1 MTMAVR
7 TAFPLALLLLAGAC
21 ARSEDASVVADTN
34 GQTTAVERVRTPEQ
48 DDNEVALGEWRDSL
62 QDDAAA
68 LEFGPAGAPPLFSLR
83 CDGRR
88 GTLLQRHGAALT
100 GDLPT
105 MLITVGSDTRR
116 FAVTST
122 GGTIPM
128 LRATLT
134 SGDPFRQTLTAADS
148 PITIRIGDS
157 PPLVL
162 PPGDQIGAFLTAC
175 ASGETAGAAAD
186 EAGNAA
192 APEANG
198 AEAATNGAATQ

>member
-1 MTMAVR
+1 MAR
-7 TAFPLALLLLAGAC
+7 TVLPYALLLLATAC
-21 ARSEDASVVADTN
+21 ARSEDASQVADVN
-34 GQTTAVERVRTPEQ
+34 GVTTAVERVRTPEQ

-62 QDDAAA
+62 QDEFAA
-68 LEFGPAGAPPLFSLR
+68 LEFGPAGAPPVFSLR

-88 GTLLQRHGAALT
+88 GAFLQRHGTPLT

-105 MLITVGSDTRR
+105 MLVTIGSETRR
-116 FAVTST
+116 LAVVSA

-134 SGDPFRQTLTAADS
+134 SGDPFRQVLIAAAA
-148 PITIRIGDS
+148 PITVRIGDT

-162 PPGDQIGAFLTAC
+162 PPDEQIGAFLTRC
-175 ASGETAGAAAD
+175 ASAETRGAAAD
-186 EAGNAA
+186 EAGNTA

-198 AEAATNGAATQ
+198 AEAATNGAATR